1 MIEPNTRKDVHTP
14 VTIVTGFLGSGKTT
28 LLNRALR
35 DPAMANTLL
44 VINEFGEISID
55 HALTAQSNDSILVLE
70 NGCLCC
76 TVFGDLVQTFARVY
90 HAREAGEIS
99 FDHVVIETSGLA
111 EPAPVLQ
118 AFLSDPVL
126 AGLYRIGSVITTID
140 AINGPHTL
148 AEHTV
153 SVAQAALADH
163 LLMTKLDLV
172 PEAERATRRTALVA
186 QLRQINRSAT
196 IDAVDDPSID
206 PIKLMREVGPDPSLG
221 VDSARAWLQ
230 AALGTPAEPPTGAAA
245 GGAGHGH
252 GHDHD
257 HDHDHA
263 HDPGREPGQTASAHQ
278 HATDIATFNLIRETP
293 LSADALQLLLT
304 SLERY
309 LGPRLL
315 RVKGLVHVAEDPEQP
330 AVIQGAQHLLHNL
343 TWLPRWP
350 DADRRTRIVFITQ
363 GIATEELSEMVT
375 LLDRVAQRTAAARL
389 RAALSGAG
397 SAGP

>member
-1 MIEPNTRKDVHTP
+1 MINPDNTRKDVHTP

-55 HALTAQSNDSILVLE
+55 HALTEQSNDSILVLE

-76 TVFGDLVQTFARVY
+76 TVFGDLVQTFARAY

-99 FDHVVIETSGLA
+99 FDHAVIETSGLA

-153 SVAQAALADH
+153 SVAQAALADR
-163 LLMTKLDLV
+163 LLITKLDMV
-172 PEAERATRRTALVA
+172 PEAERGKVRAALLA
-186 QLRQINRSAT
+186 QLRQINRAAS
-196 IDAVDDPSID
+196 IDVVSDALVD
-206 PIKLMREVGPDPSLG
+206 PIKLMREVRPDPSLG

-230 AALGTPAEPPTGAAA
+230 SAMGPP
-245 GGAGHGH
+245 

-257 HDHDHA
+257 HEHDHGHEHEHGPEHDHA
-263 HDPGREPGQTASAHQ
+263 AGQAEAAHQ

-293 LSADALQLLLT
+293 LPADALQLLLS
-304 SLERY
+304 SLEHY

-350 DADRRTRIVFITQ
+350 DEDRRTRIVFITQ
-363 GIATEELSEMVT
+363 GMAAGELEEMVT

-397 SAGP
+397 STSQ